1 MATVNRKVFETVDN
15 DGNKIFLAVVR
26 PRPDTEVD
34 ARRLYSKTK
43 TRLLNNKE
51 AIPRSRARDLATE
64 LGLWSDEKQAQLDT
78 FEKEIARLED
88 IVHKGR
94 KADLTEEDKSYIDE
108 HGMKLFGRHVALNL
122 RRVRFE
128 RILLLL
134 ETSQLNDIIAEEIA
148 ENEMIDFFVSQVT
161 VWGKNEGKDSLYNKS
176 YFDKYSD
183 FISKKNE
190 PAARKAR
197 EEFLNLFNENDPDWE
212 KKLPENKLL
221 LKYGF
226 VNDSLKLVNDKGEFV
241 DVDWNRVDEEGNSLD
256 ENGNPIKSETD
267 SVEEVV
273 ADFDDVVPTA
283 SVTPSEPSKSVE
295 SVVVAE

>member
-1 MATVNRKVFETVDN
+1 MATVNRRVFETVDV

-51 AIPRSRARDLATE
+51 AVPRSRARDLAIE
-64 LGLWSDEKQAQLDT
+64 SGLWNDEKQAKLDE

-94 KADLTEEDKSYIDE
+94 QAELTDDDKVYIAE
-108 HGMKLFGRHVALNL
+108 HGMKLFGRHVALSL
-122 RRVRFE
+122 RKVRFE

-161 VWGKNEGKDSLYNKS
+161 VWGKNEGKESLYNKS

-183 FISKKNE
+183 FISRKSE
-190 PAARKAR
+190 ESARKAR

-226 VNDSLKLVNDKGEFV
+226 VNSDLKLINERGEFV
-241 DVDWNRVDEEGNSLD
+241 DADWKRVNEDGTPLD
-256 ENGNPIKSETD
+256 ENGNPIKSEDD
-267 SVEEVV
+267 SVEEVI
-273 ADFDDVVPTA
+273 ADFDD
-283 SVTPSEPSKSVE
+283 E
-295 SVVVAE
+295 SPKATVVVDK